1 MGPSPVVGL
10 RTSLPPVS
18 TATVKDDPFMDQRP
32 VSGARTLERKV
43 EIIIFQSRWLLAPLY
58 LGLVC
63 SIVLLLGKFV
73 KEFFHI
79 IPMVISGDSGNVI
92 VGVLSLVDIV
102 MIANLL
108 LLITFAGY
116 ENFVSVINTAD
127 HEDRPEW
134 MGHVTFSDL
143 KIKLI
148 GSIVAISGIELLK
161 AFMNLKAYTDGE
173 LAWKIGLHLTFVVS
187 GVLFATMDK
196 MSHKPHAAVAAAAP
210 APSAKG
216 EDKAAH

>member
-1 MGPSPVVGL
+1 
-10 RTSLPPVS
+10 
-18 TATVKDDPFMDQRP
+18 MDQRP
-32 VSGARTLERKV
+32 PSGGKQLETRL
-43 EIIIFQSRWLLAPLY
+43 ENIIFQSRWLLAPLY
-58 LGLVC
+58 LGLVL
-63 SIVLLLGKFV
+63 SILVLLGKFM
-73 KEFFHI
+73 KEFAHL
-79 IPMVISGDSGNVI
+79 IPMVVNGDSGNVI

-108 LLITFAGY
+108 VLIIFAGY
-116 ENFVSVINTAD
+116 ENFVSVIDTAD

-148 GSIVAISGIELLK
+148 GSIVAISGIELLR

-187 GVLFATMDK
+187 GVLFATMDRL
-196 MSHKPHAAVAAAAP
+196 STKPHTDKSARADLVAM
-210 APSAKG
+210 PSKDD
-216 EDKAAH
+216 EKAT

>member
-1 MGPSPVVGL
+1 MEKRPAG
-10 RTSLPPVS
+10 VS
-18 TATVKDDPFMDQRP
+18 AKPEFER
-32 VSGARTLERKV
+32 RLES
-43 EIIIFQSRWLLAPLY
+43 IIFQSRWLLAPLY
-58 LGLVC
+58 LGLVL
-63 SIVLLLGKFV
+63 SILVLLGKFV
-73 KEFFHI
+73 KEFLHL
-79 IPMVISGDSGNVI
+79 IPMVVSGDSGNVI

-108 LLITFAGY
+108 VLIIFAGY
-116 ENFVSVINTAD
+116 ENFVSIIETDGHA
-127 HEDRPEW
+127 DRPEW

-161 AFMNLKAYTDGE
+161 AFMNLKAYSDGE

-196 MSHKPHAAVAAAAP
+196 LTHKDRGAKTSAKAEAP
-210 APSAKG
+210 AAEGGAPVT
-216 EDKAAH
+216 

>member
-1 MGPSPVVGL
+1 
-10 RTSLPPVS
+10 
-18 TATVKDDPFMDQRP
+18 MDQRP
-32 VSGARTLERKV
+32 MTGRSPGRSTGQIKIERTIET
-43 EIIIFQSRWLLAPLY
+43 IIFQSRWLLAPLY
-58 LGLVC
+58 LGLVA
-63 SIVLLLGKFV
+63 SILVLLGKFV
-73 KEFFHI
+73 KEFLHI
-79 IPMVISGDSGNVI
+79 IPMVVSGDSGNVI

-108 LLITFAGY
+108 VLIIFAGY
-116 ENFVSVINTAD
+116 ENFVSVIDTAD

-187 GVLFATMDK
+187 GVLFAMMDK
-196 MSHKPHAAVAAAAP
+196 LSHKPHKVPAVSASAAASPAP
-210 APSAKG
+210 AG
-216 EDKAAH
+216 EAPKTPAAPG